1 MLLFTCAWALSYQ
14 GDTNGSG
21 DKSAREII
29 KMKEHLNT
37 YRYGRN

>member
-21 DKSAREII
+21 DKSARVVYGIWE
-29 KMKEHLNT
+29 KFYQNT
-37 YRYGRN
+37 